1 MPPLPR
7 AACRCG
13 AGRRRFGE
21 PSVGLFSVREQ
32 ALAYSPIDIL
42 VYELGLAIENQ
53 LERVLSRYFVGSV
66 DYWNCACKL
75 SGG

>member
-1 MPPLPR
+1 
-7 AACRCG
+7 
-13 AGRRRFGE
+13 
-21 PSVGLFSVREQ
+21 VREQ